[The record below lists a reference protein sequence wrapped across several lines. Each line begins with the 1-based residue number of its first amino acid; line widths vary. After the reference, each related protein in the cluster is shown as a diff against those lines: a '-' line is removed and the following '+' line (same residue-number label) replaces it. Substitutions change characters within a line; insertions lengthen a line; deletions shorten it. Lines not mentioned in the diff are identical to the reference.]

1 MVTQSSGITK
11 YIDFLDILLKAQD
24 ADGQG
29 LSDLDIR
36 NEVDTFLFE
45 GDIECVVVHTT
56 VTFVCRSI

>member
-1 MVTQSSGITK
+1 MRHHK

-24 ADGQG
+24 TDGHG

-45 GDIECVVVHTT
+45 GK
-56 VTFVCRSI
+56 